1 MRCTR
6 PNAVRLDHPLRARL
20 RRTRRARRGVAMVEA
35 VIMLPV
41 LGLLLVGTL
50 FMRERYLAQQQV
62 QLLARQC
69 AWQYAMDGC
78 KGDPPAGCGA
88 ETRLDRD
95 ADAEEKGSA
104 MMSSA
109 HTDGGGGDFNVF
121 DKVPLLGDAFHALLG
136 TKTSFESTI
145 SVRVPWQTDMAYR
158 AKGKFVVMCNTKP
171 RKGTEVAEDVLC
183 SLVPGKFCK

>member
-6 PNAVRLDHPLRARL
+6 PDAVGLDHPLRARL
-20 RRTRRARRGVAMVEA
+20 RRTRRARHGAAMVEA

-50 FMRERYLAQQQV
+50 FMRERYLAKQQV
-62 QLLARQC
+62 QLQARQC

-78 KGDPPAGCGA
+78 TGDPPAGCGA
-88 ETRLDRD
+88 GSRLDRD
-95 ADAEEKGSA
+95 VEAEEEGSK

-109 HTDGGGGDFNVF
+109 HTQGGGGDFNVF
-121 DKVPLLGDAFHALLG
+121 DKVPLLGDALHALFG

-145 SVRVPWQTDMAYR
+145 DVRVPWQKDMAYQ
-158 AKGKFVVMCNTKP
+158 ANGKFVVMCNTKP
-171 RKGTEVAEDVLC
+171 RKAPAVAKDVLC
-183 SLVPGKFCK
+183 AFLPGKHCK